1 MKGQKGFTLL
11 EIMLAVTIFSVG
23 MLAVASMQVTAI
35 RGNYFSGATTD
46 ATTLAADRL
55 EKMMNMDYL
64 DPDLNDTDGD
74 GTGEDTAP
82 VDGVDDDG
90 GNFGLDDTD
99 AAADR
104 SQTDAS
110 GTYTTCWNVA
120 ENVPVN
126 NTKTVN
132 VIITWSDGG
141 SQRSFAMQGI
151 KAR

>member
-11 EIMLAVTIFSVG
+11 EIMLAVVIFGVG

-46 ATTLAADRL
+46 AATLAADRL

-74 GTGEDTAP
+74 GTGEDAND
-82 VDGVDDDG
+82 DGVDDDG

-99 AAADR
+99 AAADQ
-104 SQTDAS
+104 SQIDAS
-110 GTYTTCWNVA
+110 GRYTTCWNVA
-120 ENVPVN
+120 QNVPVN

-132 VIITWSDGG
+132 VIITWPDGG